1 MFQVDSKKIRDSMF
15 KKKLNI
21 ATLAKL
27 AKLTEKTVASLLNG
41 SKANAATIGKIA
53 DALDCNGED
62 LLLKEV

>member
-41 SKANAATIGKIA
+41 SKANAMTIGKLA